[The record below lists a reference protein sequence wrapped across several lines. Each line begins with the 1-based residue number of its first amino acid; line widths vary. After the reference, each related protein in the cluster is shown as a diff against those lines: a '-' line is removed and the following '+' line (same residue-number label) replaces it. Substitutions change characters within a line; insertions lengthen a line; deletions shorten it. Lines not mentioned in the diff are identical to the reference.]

1 MKKIKR
7 LIAVFMST
15 IVLFGTFGVKA
26 LAAEAETTSKIKV
39 YDSKGTLIEELDS
52 SEELNKYGINED
64 ERSAKTKIMKLVKE
78 LGKELVIEFLKA
90 GISDGFKYLKEYKIT
105 IPVIDDGESATVYS
119 LDGNIYNP
127 YPPNSYEGATWI
139 NTNFLVVVN

>member
-1 MKKIKR
+1 MLSKR
-7 LIAVFMST
+7 QGRQFYYYPT
-15 IVLFGTFGVKA
+15 IT
-26 LAAEAETTSKIKV
+26 
-39 YDSKGTLIEELDS
+39 
-52 SEELNKYGINED
+52 ED
-64 ERSAKTKIMKLVKE
+64 EYRKT
-78 LGKELVIEFLKA
+78 
-90 GISDGFKYLKEYKIT
+90 DGFKYLKEYKIT